1 MALQDYFVWGSGG
14 QKKTPDQIARER
26 KIAEA
31 MIASGVDTSPVGHW
45 TQGAARMAN
54 ALVGNIKQGRADA
67 AEKAGIEG
75 ATNKFNSL
83 DLAKILSGG
92 QAAYPSSVAAGA
104 SPTSAAATGTATTTA
119 PLAASALPSSFLS
132 ALDKHEGGGDYN
144 TLFGHAQRSGGEF
157 SGVQV
162 SQMPIKDVL
171 AFADPSGRYAQ
182 SVKGKVGRVATPMG
196 RHQIVG
202 TTLRNAVRE
211 MGLDP
216 NAAFDQSTQDAIA
229 NHLAQRRISSANT
242 LSGKMAAL
250 RSEWEGFR
258 NVPDAQLAQIVADLQ
273 GSGSAQPSVQ
283 VASLDPSIGV
293 AQAYAPQPQ
302 QTANTA
308 AGAINMIAPPEP
320 QEITQDQFNARFNG
334 APVAQPVQP
343 QAMQQPDQMPT
354 RAIPQAPQSQFSD
367 SAVRQHDAMFGG
379 ALAPAGAAPQQAPAG
394 QGYFPEAPVM
404 DSYASM
410 APQQGGNQ
418 LQALMAAAS
427 DPFLNDSQRG
437 MINTALQQQM
447 QNSDPMR
454 QMQMQKLQRDLNTPA
469 KRNTTSINGNLVDAD
484 TGQVIANFPE
494 QTKPTSDIQNF
505 EYARQNG
512 FAGTFDQYQQ
522 MVKKAGASSTNVAVG
537 EGDKFYEALDKKN
550 AETFSSLSDTG
561 VQARSKLAQIDRL
574 RGLMAASP
582 TGATAALKLAAGEYG
597 IKTDG
602 LDDLLASQAL
612 INELVPQQRQP
623 GSGPMSDADLALFKQ
638 SLPRIIN
645 TPEGNNLILDT
656 MTGISQYQMQMGD
669 IADRVAN
676 REITAAQ
683 GRELIKNLKNPLED
697 FRKSSKDIGTGG
709 NRTSSG
715 VQWSIEP

>member
-31 MIASGVDTSPVGHW
+31 MIASSVDTSPVGHW

-92 QAAYPSSVAAGA
+92 QAAYPSSITVGA
-104 SPTSAAATGTATTTA
+104 SPTSAAATGTTSSPAGV
-119 PLAASALPSSFLS
+119 SALPSSFLS

-144 TLFGHAQRSGGEF
+144 TLFGHAQRNGGEF

-229 NHLAQRRISSANT
+229 NHLARRRIASANT

-258 NVPDAQLAQIVADLQ
+258 NVPDAQLAQIVGDLQ
-273 GSGSAQPSVQ
+273 GGGSAQPSVQ
-283 VASLDPSIGV
+283 VASLDPSIGI
-293 AQAYAPQPQ
+293 AQAYAPQSH

-308 AGAINMIAPPEP
+308 ANAINMIAPPEP
-320 QEITQDQFNARFNG
+320 QGISQDQFNSRFG
-334 APVAQPVQP
+334 GVPESQPVQP
-343 QAMQQPDQMPT
+343 QAIQQPDPMPT
-354 RAIPQAPQSQFSD
+354 VAIRQTPQPQFSD
-367 SAVRQHDAMFGG
+367 NAIQQHDAMFGG
-379 ALAPAGAAPQQAPAG
+379 ALAPAGTAPQQAPAG
-394 QGYFPEAPVM
+394 QGYFPEAPAM
-404 DSYASM
+404 GSYASM
-410 APQQGGNQ
+410 APQSQQGGNQ
-418 LQALMAAAS
+418 LQELMAAAS

-437 MINTALQQQM
+437 MINMALQQQM
-447 QNSDPMR
+447 QNADPMR

-512 FAGTFDQYQQ
+512 FSGTFDQYQQ
-522 MVKKAGASSTNVAVG
+522 MVKKAGASSTNVSVG

-602 LDDLLASQAL
+602 LDDLQASQAL

-645 TPEGNNLILDT
+645 TPDGNNLILDT
-656 MTGISQYQMQMGD
+656 MTGITQYQMQMGD

-697 FRKSSKDIGTGG
+697 FRKSSKEIGTGG
-709 NRTSSG
+709 NRTASG